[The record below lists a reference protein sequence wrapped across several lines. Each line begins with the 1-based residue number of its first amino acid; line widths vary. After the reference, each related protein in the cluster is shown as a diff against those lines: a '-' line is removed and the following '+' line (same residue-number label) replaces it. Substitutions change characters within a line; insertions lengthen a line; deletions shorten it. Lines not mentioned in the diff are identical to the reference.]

1 MKRLVV
7 LLLLVFLCGC
17 SAMQIRQ
24 IFLGMSAEDVENSEK
39 KYAKTLDLDAAYCY
53 KTALKS
59 VKDMQ
64 ARTIHEKPE
73 EYFIVAN
80 RFDKAYTLCI
90 DTTELGILIVP
101 LEDDKSR
108 IEVASGN
115 YSLAR
120 FVSEE
125 LFRKLQEQEKLHK
138 EGKR

>member
-1 MKRLVV
+1 MKKLVV

-24 IFLGMSAEDVENSEK
+24 LFLGMSAQDVENSEK
-39 KYAKTLDLDAAYCY
+39 KYTKTLDLDVAYCY
-53 KTALKS
+53 KTALEF

-64 ARTIHEKPE
+64 ARAIREKPE
-73 EYFIVAN
+73 EYFILAN

-101 LEDDKSR
+101 LSGGKSR
-108 IEVASGN
+108 IEVASGD

-125 LFRKLQEQEKLHK
+125 LFKKLQEQEKLHK